1 MALEGTIKDFGLPDI
16 FQLIGLQRKTGILTL
31 KNQQEQVTVT
41 FENGMVVMA
50 DSSGK
55 RLEDRL
61 GNVLVKQGKLSK
73 ERLDDVLQTQK
84 ATLQRLGHVLVSNSF
99 ISGKD
104 LKDALQVQV
113 SQIVFRLF
121 RWREGE
127 YHFAPTD
134 SVDFDRENFNP
145 MSADF
150 ILMEGIRMV
159 DEWPIIEKKI
169 PSMDIVFRT
178 VIDASM
184 IEVGGEEAEDALGA
198 LAEPKRAAA
207 SSSNKIRLTP
217 EEEKIF
223 RRIDGTRTV
232 QGIIDSTGM
241 GDFEVC
247 RTLFDMLNRNI
258 ITPAGRGP
266 SRDPSRF
273 ARDDDAEP
281 IRTPALAMMAA
292 AAVLSVAGL
301 FAQMSSPFAVLGLPP
316 LRSAYDPGRSSYELM
331 IQAVSQARLQRLDRA
346 LLAHFLA
353 KGSLPETLDGLVD
366 AGLVDRGY
374 LNDPRKNQFRYR
386 RGPRGYELSVQ
397 DDRGN
402 PAAGTLIERFLP
414 VDR

>member
-61 GNVLVKQGKLSK
+61 GNVLVKQGKLTK
-73 ERLDDVLQTQK
+73 ERLDEVLQTQK
-84 ATLQRLGHVLVSNSF
+84 ATLQRLGHVLVTNSF

-104 LKDALQVQV
+104 LKDALHVQV

-127 YHFAPTD
+127 YHFAPTE

-169 PSMDIVFRT
+169 PSMDLVFRSVVDPT
-178 VIDASM
+178 M
-184 IEVGGEEAEDALGA
+184 IEIGGGEAEESLGA

-207 SSSNKIRLTP
+207 SSTNKIRLTP
-217 EEEKIF
+217 EEERIF

-232 QGIIDSTGM
+232 QAIIDSTGM

-247 RTLFDMLNRNI
+247 RTLFDMLNRNL

-266 SRDPSRF
+266 SREASRF
-273 ARDDDAEP
+273 AREEDAEP
-281 IRTPALAMMAA
+281 VRAPAFAMIGLAA
-292 AAVLSVAGL
+292 ALSLAGL

-316 LRSAYDPGRSSYELM
+316 LRSSYDPARSSYELM
-331 IQAVSQARLQRLDRA
+331 IQAVSHARLQRLDRA
-346 LLAHFLA
+346 LYAYYLAR
-353 KGSLPETLDGLVD
+353 GSLPETLEVLAD
-366 AGLVDRGY
+366 AGLVDRSY
-374 LNDPRKNQFRYR
+374 LNDARNSQYRYR
-386 RGPRGYELSVQ
+386 RSARSYELSVQ

-402 PAAGTLIERFLP
+402 AAPGTVIERVLP
-414 VDR
+414 ADR